1 MPSTHLKSK
10 IIITGTGRAGTTFLV
25 RLLTELGLDTGFSR
39 DNWQRHV
46 HAHCSAGMEWDL
58 ADPAAPRVVKN
69 PDLCERLGPLIA
81 SGRVAVER
89 ALVPVRDLDSASA
102 SRVRVGVGV
111 PGGVVGTDD
120 PAQQRAVLAG
130 RFHQLVETLA
140 AHGIPVTFLHF
151 PRFAVDAEYCYT
163 QLESVL
169 GGIGWVEFEAAFARV
184 SNPELIH
191 DFRDAAVLR
200 EAGRPAAEFR
210 LAQSRRRLR
219 KKARA
224 VVALASVLAL
234 GFYWGGAVSTPV
246 PPEPSVLTAAALG
259 TGRSG
264 NPNDRAEP
272 EGLAPGEFA
281 TGRPLTATAPRG
293 AQAVDSVGLADSDAA
308 LAREPSN

>member
-39 DNWQRHV
+39 DSWQRHV

-200 EAGRPAAEFR
+200 EAGRPADEFR
-210 LAQSRRRLR
+210 RSQHRRRLV
-219 KKARA
+219 KKARSFAAYAA
-224 VVALASVLAL
+224 VLGL
-234 GFYWGGAVSTPV
+234 GFYLGDNVATSARPERSAFAMAGGGA
-246 PPEPSVLTAAALG
+246 
-259 TGRSG
+259 G
-264 NPNDRAEP
+264 NPVGLHGRADP
-272 EGLAPGEFA
+272 EGLAPGELPVV
-281 TGRPLTATAPRG
+281 RPVTAASTVG
-293 AQAVDSVGLADSDAA
+293 SQAVDSAGFANSDVA
-308 LAREPSN
+308 LSREPSN